1 MTVHVLTAG
10 DRVLVYQ
17 SPFSKRDLEGTATL
31 VEKVSDS
38 TLSEELESWFVRF
51 GREDPL
57 CFRRVSAEDLIR

>member
-1 MTVHVLTAG
+1 MTVHVLAVG

-31 VEKVSDS
+31 VEKVSES
-38 TLSEELESWFVRF
+38 TLSVELESWYVQFRE
-51 GREDPL
+51 EDPP